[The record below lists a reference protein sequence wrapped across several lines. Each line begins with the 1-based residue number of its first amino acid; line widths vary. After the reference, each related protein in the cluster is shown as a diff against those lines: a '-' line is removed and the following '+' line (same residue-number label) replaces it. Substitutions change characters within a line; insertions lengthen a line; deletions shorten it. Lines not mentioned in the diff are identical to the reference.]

1 MHFLCGSNFVRS
13 LMNAAGKGPV
23 CAGVAPVS
31 KVIMIHQCGKSILNN
46 SYSVLLFLLVVMPA
60 ALAGGLEPTASER
73 PRCRPGTRAPA
84 EQPHFVRKR
93 ALLM

>member
-31 KVIMIHQCGKSILNN
+31 KVIMIHQCGCCCSGKSILNN
-46 SYSVLLFLLVVMPA
+46 SYWWSCRRPQQAGWSRRPASARAADLARPLSSHTLCASVLF
-60 ALAGGLEPTASER
+60 
-73 PRCRPGTRAPA
+73 
-84 EQPHFVRKR
+84 
-93 ALLM
+93 